1 MKQECACED
10 RCILGQRRSILQV
23 KREVK
28 GYYKQLYANEFSY
41 TDETDKSSEKH
52 NLSKLTQEETECIE
66 IE

>member
-1 MKQECACED
+1 M
-10 RCILGQRRSILQV
+10 

-28 GYYKQLYANEFSY
+28 EYYKQLYANEFNY
-41 TDETDKSSEKH
+41 TDEIDKFSEKH